1 MVYDF
6 YSDFK
11 SLLLLLLLPGLIF
24 LTVGCSPTNEVND
37 NDGDRDRV
45 AEERQEQP
53 TAQQTQREQLAQL
66 DPESREVRFDY
77 ENQSTRLSIPLD
89 VLSQEFV
96 LNLKGTPRGPVPDE
110 VLLDDPVV
118 KEYFQSNARKMLKH
132 FREAQNL
139 LYRQDY
145 DGAMREVDRS
155 LDVLRTADAL
165 GLKGTIFFVRGNMNS
180 ARYYWGQAV
189 QLDPD
194 IVIPDN
200 PELEDIINEI
210 REENEDEQ

>member
-1 MVYDF
+1 MVSDF
-6 YSDFK
+6 YSDFR
-11 SLLLLLLLPGLIF
+11 SGFIF
-24 LTVGCSPTNEVND
+24 LLIPALMLLTVSCSPTNEVTD
-37 NDGDRDRV
+37 NDSA
-45 AEERQEQP
+45 AEERQPQ
-53 TAQQTQREQLAQL
+53 TTQQQSRVQQLQQL
-66 DPESREVRFDY
+66 DPEGRELRFEY
-77 ENQSTRLSIPLD
+77 EDQNTRLSIPLD

-96 LNLKGTPRGPVPDE
+96 MELKGKPKGPVPDE
-110 VLLDDPVV
+110 VLLEDPIVQ
-118 KEYFQSNARKMLKH
+118 EYFQSNARNMLKH

-145 DGAMREVDRS
+145 DGAMREIDKS
-155 LDVLRTADAL
+155 LDILRTADAL

-200 PELEDIINEI
+200 PEIESIINEI
-210 REENEDEQ
+210 REETEENEDEQ

>member
-1 MVYDF
+1 MASDF
-6 YSDFK
+6 YSDFR
-11 SLLLLLLLPGLIF
+11 SGILCLLVPALML
-24 LTVGCSPTNEVND
+24 LTVSCTSTNEVTEND
-37 NDGDRDRV
+37 NDTA
-45 AEERQEQP
+45 AEERRPQTTQ
-53 TAQQTQREQLAQL
+53 QQTRMQQLQQL
-66 DPESREVRFDY
+66 DPESRELRFEY
-77 ENQSTRLSIPLD
+77 EDQNTRLSIPLD

-96 LNLKGTPRGPVPDE
+96 MELKGKPRGPVPDE
-110 VLLDDPVV
+110 VLLEDPVV
-118 KEYFQSNARKMLKH
+118 QEYFQTNARKMLKH

-155 LDVLRTADAL
+155 LDILRTADAL
-165 GLKGTIFFVRGNMNS
+165 GLKGTIFFVRGNINS

-200 PELEDIINEI
+200 PELESIIDEI
-210 REENEDEQ
+210 REENEDDQ